1 MLSTSAAYK
10 KAIDAP
16 QRIIIPKIEIYF
28 DGPSNPPTTFNNDT
42 VTKIDILN
50 EAFAN
55 SSNVLGSVS
64 SNELVVNLDNSH
76 RQFTVKNTASKYYGK
91 LQPGILVKAYLGIQ
105 TKLGIFEYVP
115 LGNFYTAS
123 WYCPATNPEATM
135 VCYDQLYTICN
146 MDLPDVPIY
155 EDISAAAFIKAL
167 FVACGVPEQSVV
179 VDTTLTMII
188 PTAIFKGP
196 KVRNALQ
203 DICYSFGC
211 YITQSQ
217 DGLIKVYSIDTSVP
231 TTRIVDD
238 QTQIY
243 SASVPQDYSNIYSD
257 INIKYAKPYYG
268 DLSLIAS
275 TENVIVP
282 ANTTAP
288 LKLFFENPVGYV
300 QSMTVRNTTNIN
312 ATISKASTYSVVI
325 NLQNISSID
334 SATSV
339 DVYGYTL
346 QNTNLTYL
354 DFIDNIAVQNTL
366 NLDCNLV
373 QDGSAARNLSN
384 KIKGVINKTEAYAY
398 IDCRGD
404 ICLEL
409 LDLVTISDPADKLS
423 NVQGKLIRCK
433 YVYDGSLSATY
444 TFAL

>member
-1 MLSTSAAYK
+1 
-10 KAIDAP
+10 
-16 QRIIIPKIEIYF
+16 
-28 DGPSNPPTTFNNDT
+28 
-42 VTKIDILN
+42 
-50 EAFAN
+50 
-55 SSNVLGSVS
+55 
-64 SNELVVNLDNSH
+64 
-76 RQFTVKNTASKYYGK
+76 
-91 LQPGILVKAYLGIQ
+91 
-105 TKLGIFEYVP
+105 
-115 LGNFYTAS
+115 
-123 WYCPATNPEATM
+123 
-135 VCYDQLYTICN
+135 
-146 MDLPDVPIY
+146 
-155 EDISAAAFIKAL
+155 
-167 FVACGVPEQSVV
+167 
-179 VDTTLTMII
+179 
-188 PTAIFKGP
+188 
-196 KVRNALQ
+196 
-203 DICYSFGC
+203 
-211 YITQSQ
+211 
-217 DGLIKVYSIDTSVP
+217 
-231 TTRIVDD
+231 
-238 QTQIY
+238 
-243 SASVPQDYSNIYSD
+243 
-257 INIKYAKPYYG
+257 
-268 DLSLIAS
+268 
-275 TENVIVP
+275 
-282 ANTTAP
+282 
-288 LKLFFENPVGYV
+288 
-300 QSMTVRNTTNIN
+300 MTVRNTTNIN